1 MAGTPPP
8 GDQAPPAPSEPSPAR
23 MGAMTTAEMN
33 DFLAGPWIAHVACLT
48 PAGEPYVVPTWY
60 WWDGVAFWLL
70 PRMKSAWAHYLA
82 ANPRVSL
89 VVDEPAPPIRK
100 VICQGTAVIVEA
112 AVGPY
117 LADGRMSI
125 WNQIGGQHMGPRYLG
140 ADVAKYRD
148 TVNVEPC
155 WSIKVVPRSLKTWQG
170 LGWAPRYKHPDL
182 HAAAGDRQVKPTY
195 YG

>member
-1 MAGTPPP
+1 
-8 GDQAPPAPSEPSPAR
+8 

-48 PAGEPYVVPTWY
+48 RAGEPYVVPTWY

-82 ANPRVSL
+82 ANPHVSL
-89 VVDEPAPPIRK
+89 VVDEPTPPIRK

-117 LADGRMSI
+117 LADGRKSI

-140 ADVAKYRD
+140 ADAAKYRD

-170 LGWAPRYKHPDL
+170 LGWAPRYKNPGL
-182 HAAAGDRQVKPTY
+182 HATAGDQQVKPTY